1 MKKAILLL
9 TVMTA
14 VVLICLCAMAETA
27 DQEKVLYRIE
37 SEGLYGYIN
46 RNGDVIVE
54 PQYTIASLFDDY
66 GYAAVKEPNGDEP
79 GWCALLDWNGNVIAR
94 APEIHHNVISYHLSF
109 GDDETREGLFS
120 PTTGTLIYYD
130 GQILDDPVDDP
141 NSTRVLVSPDD
152 DHYGY
157 LDRTTGEMVIP
168 VQYDLVCI
176 DWTQLSD
183 PSGYAF
189 IAYDFTCFHE
199 GYAVVGQITGEDE
212 RRYWLIDETGKEIP
226 LPGEPVTNVHEG
238 KLNIWKDGDWYV
250 CTVDGQIISEGY
262 DEIRSYHNGYCGAIN
277 WRPHEPYKD
286 DEDESQYDYPEFVML
301 NADGKEIYRR
311 MGFIGH
317 EKFCGF
323 EVENGYYEIVE
334 RSVGE
339 YTEIYNVEQGLVCT
353 VPYMTELTDFNRKL
367 MVVSYGYFSDFLC
380 RLDGTPLRVLPH
392 DACWNNRWEKDYFSE
407 CYSETPFYEDGLWLL
422 CADNLEGKRRYGYL
436 NEEFTWTVEPQFIR
450 AEPFKHGMA
459 WCTDEQ
465 GYDQYVDT
473 QGRVVWKSGAPRDM
487 EAEREIL
494 DTVGIWYRTDEEN
507 ITHWLIMKGP
517 EWGHCVYALSQDG
530 IYREIKSSERD
541 WFMQEYAPAVVT
553 YAWLKENSWKKLDEP
568 LREVSSVWHRRNEAD
583 DDDYLYLFADGTYE
597 KVERPNI
604 QTYDMLI
611 TDYGRIDGQ
620 EMISEMPGKTQR
632 GNQVMRQENDLLIC
646 AAPGIADKT
655 YRRVPLQTWEDY
667 LTTEQAD

>member
-1 MKKAILLL
+1 MKKAILMLMIIISVLL
-9 TVMTA
+9 CA
-14 VVLICLCAMAETA
+14 YAMAETA

-46 RNGDVIVE
+46 RNGEVIVE
-54 PQYTIASLFDDY
+54 PQYAIASLFDDY
-66 GYAAVKEPNGDEP
+66 GYAAVKEQDGDEP

-94 APEIHHNVISYHLSF
+94 APKIHHNKISYHLTF
-109 GDDETREGLFS
+109 GEGEIREGLFS

-130 GQILDDPVDDP
+130 GMILDEPADDP
-141 NSTRVLVSPDD
+141 NSTRVLVSPDN

-157 LDRTTGEMVIP
+157 LDRTTGEMAIP
-168 VQYDLVCI
+168 VQYDLVCT
-176 DWTQLSD
+176 DWTQVSD
-183 PSGYAF
+183 PSGYTF

-199 GYAVVGQITGEDE
+199 GYAVVGLITGEDE
-212 RRYWLIDETGKEIP
+212 RRYWLIDETGIEIP
-226 LPGEPVTNVHEG
+226 LPGEPITNVHEG
-238 KLNIWKDGDWYV
+238 KLNIWKDDDWYV
-250 CTVDGQIISEGY
+250 CTVKGQIISEGY

-277 WRPHEPYKD
+277 WNRDLPSD
-286 DEDESQYDYPEFVML
+286 DEHWLVPEFVML
-301 NADGKEIYRR
+301 NADGKEIYRHK
-311 MGFIGH
+311 GFIGH

-334 RSVGE
+334 GSIGE
-339 YTEIYNVEQGLVCT
+339 YTEIYNVEQGLICT

-367 MVVSYGYFSDFLC
+367 MVVSYGYFYDFLC
-380 RLDGTPLRVLPH
+380 RPDGTPLRILPY
-392 DACWNNRWEKDYFSE
+392 DASE
-407 CYSETPFYEDGLWLL
+407 YGFIVNDSFGEYYAEDFYEDGLWRLR
-422 CADNLEGKRRYGYL
+422 ADNREGKRRYGYL

-465 GYDQYVDT
+465 GYDQYIDT
-473 QGRVVWKSGAPRDM
+473 QGRVVWKSGSPRDM

-507 ITHWLIMKGP
+507 ITHWLIMGMGASG
-517 EWGHCVYALSQDG
+517 WQTCIYARSQNG
-530 IYREIKSSERD
+530 IYSEIKSAERD
-541 WFMQEYAPAVVT
+541 WFMKEYAPADLT
-553 YAWLKENSWKKLDEP
+553 YAWLEENGWKKLDEP

-604 QTYDMLI
+604 RTFDMLI
-611 TDYGRIDGQ
+611 TDYGRIDGR

-646 AAPGIADKT
+646 AAPGMTDKT
-655 YRRVPLQTWEDY
+655 YRRVPLQTWDDY